1 MTEIHYPAWLTQAIR
16 SLRCEEEYI
25 GEIYCIYILKEEKE
39 KDREEEKRERQRKKE
54 RERRGEGTKESEIER
69 AGAKREERDMITF
82 SVSVVLGVAQ
92 HEC

>member
-39 KDREEEKRERQRKKE
+39 KDREEEKERKTEK
-54 RERRGEGTKESEIER
+54 
-69 AGAKREERDMITF
+69 KRE
-82 SVSVVLGVAQ
+82 
-92 HEC
+92 